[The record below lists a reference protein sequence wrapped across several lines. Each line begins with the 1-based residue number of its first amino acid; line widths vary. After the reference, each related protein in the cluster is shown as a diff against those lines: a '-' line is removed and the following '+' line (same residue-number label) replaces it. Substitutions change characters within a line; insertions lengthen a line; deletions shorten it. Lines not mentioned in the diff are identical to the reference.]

1 MQGLKH
7 KTPEEDEGIEQEP
20 LTLGDQ

>member
-7 KTPEEDEGIEQEP
+7 KTSEEDEGIEQDP